1 MKYTYSFNGI
11 ITVEAESEEE
21 AYEKA
26 DDLLGLTA
34 YQYDNCEDI
43 EIGELTLID
52 EEIEE

>member
-1 MKYTYSFNGI
+1 MKYTYSFNGT
-11 ITVEAESEEE
+11 ITVEAENEEE

-26 DDLLGLTA
+26 DDLLGLTT

-52 EEIEE
+52 EENKE